1 MKNENKLRPVWRGNT
16 DQLKNIIWKR
26 MASGRKAM
34 VPPRKKGK
42 LGVEK
47 RRSLGEV
54 KGFTRYP
61 GKPLTKDQQSPRGRS
76 PYEIAMANFESG
88 AYGTPD
94 NPHRGSSY
102 RAAFWNA
109 YHGLP
114 DKKHTHGSIVHAH
127 ALAGRDAAKKK
138 KSLVKEETIYHVTHT
153 KHVPKIQKHGI
164 LPMQTSNWVKAGN
177 KERYGSGEVYA
188 FTHKDDA
195 KAWAGK
201 MDWAHNK
208 TLGSGKISIITSKR
222 PTDREFEDDTSD
234 PLSQA
239 GSKGKWVKTRGNIGP
254 EHIQSVEPY
263 TPKKLG
269 EDSPPQAGLGAG
281 AFASVEPLNMNPHD
295 PVLTK
300 KTKKVI
306 KMKGIPKKKIMTT
319 EAKDL
324 IGKKTPSKETIAA
337 KHGIPVDRVEAQ
349 IMKGVKVERE
359 HTNSDAEAE
368 EIARDHLHE
377 FPDYYDR
384 LDKMETKAKKSMK
397 EETDR
402 QKRDRVKKF
411 MMKKTPQIA
420 PPKTPLPV
428 PAGTERVK
436 VMGFNVLRRKILKDS
451 YDPEKEAARISIEG
465 HKRMEQK
472 MREKHGDASPQASF
486 HRYWIRRLEKELKED
501 APAMS
506 VGAGVV
512 AGMPTADS
520 ADQTPVRRKKPDM
533 LRRTKT
539 FAGKKVFVVDP
550 TTYHEAYL
558 GKRKYEHY
566 EKYLKGCDIAD
577 EIREFGR
584 KYWAEPIIIENEQ
597 TGAMVYLK
605 YGSR

>member
-1 MKNENKLRPVWRGNT
+1 
-16 DQLKNIIWKR
+16 
-26 MASGRKAM
+26 MASGRKAV

-47 RRSLGEV
+47 HRSIGEGALPDIPPSKSPNYFHGNYGGYGNRGGEPLDNLDLIFKKHDVGYHYTPDPKKRLKHDKALVKMTDKLSKDKSNPLKIRLKAKLASTFFKAKLKKLGEV
-54 KGFTRYP
+54 RGFTRYP
-61 GKPLTKDQQSPRGRS
+61 GKSLTKDQQSPRGRS

-114 DKKHTHGSIVHAH
+114 DKKYTHGSIVHAH

-138 KSLVKEETIYHVTHT
+138 KSLVKE
-153 KHVPKIQKHGI
+153 
-164 LPMQTSNWVKAGN
+164 
-177 KERYGSGEVYA
+177 
-188 FTHKDDA
+188 
-195 KAWAGK
+195 
-201 MDWAHNK
+201 
-208 TLGSGKISIITSKR
+208 
-222 PTDREFEDDTSD
+222 
-234 PLSQA
+234 
-239 GSKGKWVKTRGNIGP
+239 
-254 EHIQSVEPY
+254 
-263 TPKKLG
+263 
-269 EDSPPQAGLGAG
+269 DSPPQAGLGAG
-281 AFASVEPLNMNPHD
+281 AFASVEPTNKMNPRD
-295 PVLTK
+295 PILIK
-300 KTKKVI
+300 KAKKVN
-306 KMKGIPKKKIMTT
+306 MKGIPKKIMTV
-319 EAKDL
+319 EAKKDL

-337 KHGIPVDRVEAQ
+337 KHGIPVDQVEAQ

-359 HTNSDAEAE
+359 HTNSDREAE

-384 LDKMETKAKKSMK
+384 LDKMETKAKKDMK

-411 MMKKTPQIA
+411 MMKKDRQIP

-428 PAGTERVK
+428 SIPGTERTK
-436 VMGFNVLRRKILKDS
+436 VMGFNVLRRKIIKDS
-451 YDPEKEAARISIEG
+451 YDPDKEPIRISIEA
-465 HKRMEQK
+465 HKRMEEK

-506 VGAGVV
+506 VGAGVI
-512 AGMPTADS
+512 AGMPTKDT

-558 GKRKYEHY
+558 GKRRYEHY
-566 EKYLKGCDIAD
+566 EKYLGNCDIAD

-605 YGSR
+605 YGSK